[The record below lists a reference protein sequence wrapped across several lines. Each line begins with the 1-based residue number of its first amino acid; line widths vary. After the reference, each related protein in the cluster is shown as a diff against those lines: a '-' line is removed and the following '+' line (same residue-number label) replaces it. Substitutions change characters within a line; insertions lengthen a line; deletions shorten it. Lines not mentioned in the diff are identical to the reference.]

1 MGGFISASTSL
12 ILIGVIG
19 IGAVQVST
27 KALSIGQLS
36 AFIMYVMMVIMP
48 AAQIGGISAS
58 MNEALGAYARIRDYL
73 SMPTE
78 DNGTASESE
87 IKEYKPSDRKN
98 LVSFENVGFSYQGK
112 DEKQVLDNITFSIP
126 QSGFT
131 AIVGPSGAGKSTLFS
146 LMERFYDP
154 TYGHIKLSGVDISS
168 IPLKKY
174 RSKLAYTEQTPQI
187 FADSLRN
194 NLLVSNSGLNDK
206 RLMQV
211 INRLGLPHSLGYQP
225 DDYNV
230 LDHMIEG
237 DEQTLSGGEA
247 QRISVARALLSDAEI
262 LLFDESTS
270 NLDGHNE
277 DIIKKLMIELSKT
290 NSIVVIAHR
299 LSTIYMA
306 DNIIVF
312 DSGKTVAQGTHADL
326 AKNCSLYRDL
336 VNSQSLDN
344 R

>member
-1 MGGFISASTSL
+1 MLRNILSQGIVDLISQIFTVVTALIMMVSIDPFLFIVCVVLVLALLIVGICLGAKTRPAAEQLQHDVAKMSNAFDCSLRAIHTIRAYCVTNIFTQKIAAKAQQAQLAGYKVATLRSLVGGFISAATSL

-87 IKEYKPSDRKN
+87 IKDYKPNDRKN

-146 LMERFYDP
+146 LMERLYDP

-174 RSKLAYTEQTPQI
+174 RSKLAYT
-187 FADSLRN
+187 
-194 NLLVSNSGLNDK
+194 
-206 RLMQV
+206 
-211 INRLGLPHSLGYQP
+211 
-225 DDYNV
+225 
-230 LDHMIEG
+230 
-237 DEQTLSGGEA
+237 
-247 QRISVARALLSDAEI
+247 
-262 LLFDESTS
+262 
-270 NLDGHNE
+270 
-277 DIIKKLMIELSKT
+277 
-290 NSIVVIAHR
+290 
-299 LSTIYMA
+299 
-306 DNIIVF
+306 
-312 DSGKTVAQGTHADL
+312 
-326 AKNCSLYRDL
+326 
-336 VNSQSLDN
+336 
-344 R
+344 